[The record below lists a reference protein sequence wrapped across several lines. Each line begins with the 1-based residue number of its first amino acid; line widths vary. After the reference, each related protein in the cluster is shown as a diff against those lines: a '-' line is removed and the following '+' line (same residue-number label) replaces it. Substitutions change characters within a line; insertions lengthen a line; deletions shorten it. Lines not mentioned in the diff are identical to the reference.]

1 MHGADWR
8 CLDAKFPGQSNSF
21 FLPLPLGEGWGG
33 WGEDSCPNCH
43 SLTMR
48 NHPHLNPLPEG
59 EEDRTKDGLEELR
72 TRLAAF
78 AAEREW
84 DQFHSPKNLS
94 MALIAECAELIE
106 HFQWMSEAQSK
117 NLSPEK
123 LEAVSHELADIL
135 IFLIRVAD
143 KLGVNL
149 IEAANVKIGINEQR
163 YPAERVRGSARRA
176 EEYED

>member
-1 MHGADWR
+1 M
-8 CLDAKFPGQSNSF
+8 K
-21 FLPLPLGEGWGG
+21 
-33 WGEDSCPNCH
+33 
-43 SLTMR
+43 
-48 NHPHLNPLPEG
+48 NHPHLSPLPEG
-59 EEDRTKDGLEELR
+59 EEDKPKDSLEDLR
-72 TRLAAF
+72 GRLAAF
-78 AAEREW
+78 AAERDW

-117 NLSPEK
+117 NLSSEK
-123 LEAVSHELADIL
+123 LEAVGHELADIL

-163 YPAERVRGSARRA
+163 YPTERVRGSARRA